1 MRYGGRVTRV
11 SNSILPGVVWLIY
24 VGVGG
29 CDEGM
34 VQLVLTPTISA
45 LDGSKKYLNSFLVS
59 PTSTATNLYTAV

>member
-11 SNSILPGVVWLIY
+11 SNSVLPGVVWLIY

-34 VQLVLTPTISA
+34 VQLVLYSYYIS
-45 LDGSKKYLNSFLVS
+45 S
-59 PTSTATNLYTAV
+59 